1 MSNVVA
7 RHDLRGQRPVI
18 RLGIAAGLSALLAVS
33 GCVGLTPPRCDAG
46 EKHAVSD
53 TFYFGTITPSG
64 VVSDEE
70 WLDFLKSAVTPRF
83 PDGFTAWKA
92 SGQWKAPDGTIL
104 REPSHV
110 LSVLHADDERGN
122 AGAVA
127 VMAEY
132 KSRFR
137 QQAVLR
143 VRSLACVSF

>member
-1 MSNVVA
+1 M
-7 RHDLRGQRPVI
+7 
-18 RLGIAAGLSALLAVS
+18 RLGIGLGLSSMLALS
-33 GCVGLTPPRCDAG
+33 GCVGLTMPRCDAG
-46 EKHAVSD
+46 EKHAVND
-53 TFYFGTITPSG
+53 TLYFGTVTPSG
-64 VVSDEE
+64 TVSEEE

-83 PDGFTAWKA
+83 PAGFTSWRA
-92 SGQWKAPDGTIL
+92 SGQWKAPDGTIV

-122 AGAVA
+122 AGALA

-143 VRSLACVSF
+143 VRSHACISF